1 MNHGF
6 IVYLKDLQRKGVR
19 ANKQNVLAVA
29 QTAKEGRE
37 VKDAALVNSR

>member
-6 IVYLKDLQRKGVR
+6 IVYLKDAQRKGVR
-19 ANKQNVLAVA
+19 ANKQNVVAVA

-37 VKDAALVNSR
+37 EKNSSLVNVR